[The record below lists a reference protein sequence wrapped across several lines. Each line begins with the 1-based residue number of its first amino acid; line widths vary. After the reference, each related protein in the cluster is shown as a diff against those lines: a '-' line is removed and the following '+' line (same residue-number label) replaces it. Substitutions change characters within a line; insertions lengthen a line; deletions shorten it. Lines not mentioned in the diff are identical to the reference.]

1 MSERKYHRRDEKLEA
16 NGISRK
22 EWVAQAIAL
31 AGMHGTG
38 ARRPAGKRSK
48 PLDEAPEADDYDD
61 EDAEESERD

>member
-1 MSERKYHRRDEKLEA
+1 MSERKQHRRDEKLEA

-38 ARRPAGKRSK
+38 ARRPAGKRTK
-48 PLDEAPEADDYDD
+48 PSVDAPEADDYDD
-61 EDAEESERD
+61 EDESEQN

>member
-1 MSERKYHRRDEKLEA
+1 MVERKARKRDEKLEA

-38 ARRPAGKRSK
+38 KGKGAKSGARKSRRSAGDRS
-48 PLDEAPEADDYDD
+48 
-61 EDAEESERD
+61 EEE